1 MRPSFVEKVSTQM
14 INQLLDDIL
23 VDGIV
28 NDGEKDSI
36 LEENNIRGDKA
47 RRLIDMVRRKGDK
60 ACRKMIAHLERRDP
74 ELYAE
79 LGLAS
84 GQPAPSGELT
94 FSSWKAPNLIEKH
107 KVHHLIKFDLIF
119 LLPAAEPQTE
129 PQQATSLLP
138 TIETFWREKQSD
150 KQVS

>member
-28 NDGEKDSI
+28 NDGEKESI
-36 LEENNIRGDKA
+36 LEENSIRADKA
-47 RRLIDMVRRKGDK
+47 RRLIDTVRRKGDK

-74 ELYAE
+74 ELYGE

-94 FSSWKAPNLIEKH
+94 FSSCKAPNLIQKH
-107 KVHHLIKFDLIF
+107 KVHNLIKC
-119 LLPAAEPQTE
+119 LLFFFCQLQNP
-129 PQQATSLLP
+129 
-138 TIETFWREKQSD
+138 R
-150 KQVS
+150 